1 MAMSALPCEFTM
13 SEQPPQDLDWSPL
26 VPGGAA
32 FKTHRL
38 VVPAATRIELHPSA
52 QARTLVGLFVTGAL
66 IACGFVAWGIVAEDF
81 AMVVVAGPFALI
93 FGGFSFYLHRLLDNR
108 RYFDAARGQYWREP
122 KSELVSL
129 SSIRGLQITP
139 EEISGG
145 ESDFTAYELNLVLD
159 DGRRV
164 NVLDHGN
171 LEQLH
176 DHAQQ
181 LAAFLRVPLWI
192 EPKLQDLVMKLGT

>member
-1 MAMSALPCEFTM
+1 
-13 SEQPPQDLDWSPL
+13 
-26 VPGGAA
+26 
-32 FKTHRL
+32 
-38 VVPAATRIELHPSA
+38 
-52 QARTLVGLFVTGAL
+52 
-66 IACGFVAWGIVAEDF
+66 
-81 AMVVVAGPFALI
+81 
-93 FGGFSFYLHRLLDNR
+93 
-108 RYFDAARGQYWREP
+108 
-122 KSELVSL
+122 SL

-176 DHAQQ
+176 DHAKQ